1 MDLLSFCPRVLW
13 SYSSPPA
20 LVSGHGGATFFV
32 PGLTT
37 ALFRM
42 RILPPGQPSARLNK
56 RGINRRRTTRKTSRH
71 RPPRP
76 MFNLRSGEVVSV
88 VPHDVEFALV
98 EVVVPDIAVRD
109 LELASG

>member
-32 PGLTT
+32 PGTDDRVVQDADPPTRPALGPSQQTRNQPTENHTQDLSTPTT
-37 ALFRM
+37 AAVF
-42 RILPPGQPSARLNK
+42 GS
-56 RGINRRRTTRKTSRH
+56 
-71 RPPRP
+71 
-76 MFNLRSGEVVSV
+76 RSGQVVSV
-88 VPHDVEFALV
+88 VSHLIELALV

>member
-42 RILPPGQPSARLNK
+42 RILPPGPALGPSQQTRNQPTENHTQDLPTP
-56 RGINRRRTTRKTSRH
+56 TTAAVFGS
-71 RPPRP
+71 
-76 MFNLRSGEVVSV
+76 RSGQVVGVVS
-88 VPHDVEFALV
+88 HLIELALV
-98 EVVVPDIAVRD
+98 EIVVPDIAVRD